1 MVAAKELMIISGRRL
16 GGTVTTLS
24 QLTGL
29 SVAAISRR
37 HDAGIRKMQ
46 DDKIL
51 RAATDQVIDTYPSRN
66 GKESSESEA
75 YPPDFRKPRYI
86 FSR

>member
-1 MVAAKELMIISGRRL
+1 MIISGRRS

-29 SVAAISRR
+29 SVATISRR

-51 RAATDQVIDTYPSRN
+51 RAATDQVIDAYPSRSV
-66 GKESSESEA
+66 KESSESKA
-75 YPPDFRKPRYI
+75 
-86 FSR
+86 